1 MLEEQPEFKADL
13 RIEGLAQDVILGD
26 EERMGRIQELV
37 GKIRNGSRTES
48 VLEDLG
54 KPEKL
59 NDTQRGIQSHHPR
72 NGQHQVVRVGTNQQ
86 NRPVSFML
94 ETLARGIDLG

>member
-1 MLEEQPEFKADL
+1 MILE
-13 RIEGLAQDVILGD
+13 D
-26 EERMGRIQELV
+26 EERMGHIQEV
-37 GKIRNGSRTES
+37 VEKFRNGFHTES

-59 NDTQRGIQSHHPR
+59 HDVQRGIQSHSPR
-72 NGQHQVVRVGTNQQ
+72 NGQHQVVRVGTNDQ

-94 ETLARGIDLG
+94 ETLARGIDLV

>member
-26 EERMGRIQELV
+26 EERMGHIQELV

-48 VLEDLG
+48 ILEDLG

-72 NGQHQVVRVGTNQQ
+72 NGQHQVVLVGTNQQ